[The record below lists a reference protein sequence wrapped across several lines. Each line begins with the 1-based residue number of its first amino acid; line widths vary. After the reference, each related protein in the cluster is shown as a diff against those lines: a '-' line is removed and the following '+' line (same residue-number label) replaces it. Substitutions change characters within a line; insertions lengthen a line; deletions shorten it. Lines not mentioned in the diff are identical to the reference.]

1 MEDRQQINVR
11 LTSQLMDKLDEM
23 RVALKPSF
31 GKIPTRSEVV
41 RYALEKF
48 FSQSP
53 GNSGSPPDNPT
64 PTVRAKTQRPK

>member
-1 MEDRQQINVR
+1 MEEDRQQINVR

-23 RVALKPSF
+23 RVALKPTI

-48 FSQSP
+48 FSDS
-53 GNSGSPPDNPT
+53 SGSSPDGPT
-64 PTVRAKTQRPK
+64 SKARAKVQRSK